1 MRRLTLMRHAEAR
14 WQDGAGDDLAR
25 TLSRR
30 GISAAEA
37 MGRRLLELELVPD
50 RVIMGPA
57 QRTRQTAN
65 LLARELGLPPRH
77 VLPEEGLYLASAAD
91 ILGIVRA
98 TGPRI
103 AHLLVVA
110 HNPGLSDLIH
120 QLMPRGGISTLT
132 TGALCSIEFDA
143 DAWTAIAPE
152 CVKDVRREVPPSRMF
167 GLLFR

>member
-1 MRRLTLMRHAEAR
+1 MRHAEAR
-14 WQDGAGDDLAR
+14 WQDAAGDDLAR

-30 GISAAEA
+30 GIAAAEA
-37 MGRRLLELELVPD
+37 MGKRLLELQLPPD
-50 RVIMGPA
+50 RILMGPA

-65 LLARELGLPPRH
+65 LVARELGLPPRH

-103 AHLLVVA
+103 THLLVVA

-120 QLMPRGGISTLT
+120 QLVPHGGISTLT
-132 TGALCSIEFDA
+132 SAALCSIGFDA
-143 DAWTAIAPE
+143 ELWTAIGPE
-152 CVKDVRREVPPSRMF
+152 CVKDVQREVPPARMF
-167 GLLFR
+167 GFGLFR

>member
-30 GISAAEA
+30 GIAAAEA
-37 MGRRLLELELVPD
+37 MGKRLLELELVPD

-65 LLARELGLPPRH
+65 LLARELSLPPRH

-120 QLMPRGGISTLT
+120 QLVPRGGISTLT
-132 TGALCSIEFDA
+132 SAALCSIEFDA
-143 DAWTAIAPE
+143 GAWPAIGPE
-152 CVKDVRREVPPSRMF
+152 CVKDVRREVPPSRLF
-167 GLLFR
+167 GLFR

>member
-14 WQDGAGDDLAR
+14 WQDGAGDDMAR
-25 TLSRR
+25 TLNRR
-30 GISAAEA
+30 GIAAAEA
-37 MGRRLLELELVPD
+37 MGKRLLELELVPD

-65 LLARELGLPPRH
+65 LVARELALPPRH

-91 ILGIVRA
+91 ILGVVRA

-103 AHLLVVA
+103 AHLMVVA

-120 QLMPRGGISTLT
+120 QLVPRGGISTLT
-132 TGALCSIEFDA
+132 AAALCSIEFDA
-143 DAWTAIAPE
+143 DAWAAIGPE
-152 CVKDVRREVPPSRMF
+152 CVKDVRREVPPTRMF
-167 GLLFR
+167 GLFR

>member
-14 WQDGAGDDLAR
+14 WQDAAGDDLAR

-30 GISAAEA
+30 GIAAAEA
-37 MGRRLLELELVPD
+37 MGKRLLELQLVPD
-50 RVIMGPA
+50 RILMGPA

-65 LLARELGLPPRH
+65 LVARELSLPPRH

-91 ILGIVRA
+91 ILGIVHG

-103 AHLLVVA
+103 THLLVVA

-120 QLMPRGGISTLT
+120 QLVPRGGISTLT
-132 TGALCSIEFDA
+132 SAALCSIEFDA
-143 DAWTAIAPE
+143 GVWSAIGPE
-152 CVKDVRREVPPSRMF
+152 CVQDVRREIPPARMF
-167 GLLFR
+167 GLFG

>member
-14 WQDGAGDDLAR
+14 WQDATGDDLAR

-30 GISAAEA
+30 GIAAAEA
-37 MGRRLLELELVPD
+37 MGKRLLELQLVPE

-65 LLARELGLPPRH
+65 LMARELSLPPRL
-77 VLPEEGLYLASAAD
+77 VQPEEGLYLASAAD
-91 ILGIVRA
+91 ILAIVRA

-103 AHLLVVA
+103 THLLVVA

-120 QLMPRGGISTLT
+120 QLVPRGGISTLT
-132 TGALCSIEFDA
+132 SAALCSIEFDA
-143 DAWTAIAPE
+143 AAWPAIGPE

-167 GLLFR
+167 GLFR

>member
-14 WQDGAGDDLAR
+14 WQDAAGDDLAR

-30 GISAAEA
+30 GIAAAEA
-37 MGRRLLELELVPD
+37 IGKRLRELELVPD
-50 RVIMGPA
+50 RIIMGPA

-65 LLARELGLPPRH
+65 LLARELALPPRH
-77 VLPEEGLYLASAAD
+77 VLPEERLYLASAAD
-91 ILGIVRA
+91 ILGIARG

-120 QLMPRGGISTLT
+120 QLVPRGGISTLT
-132 TGALCSIEFDA
+132 SAALCSIEFDA
-143 DAWTAIAPE
+143 GAWPAIGPE
-152 CVKDVRREVPPSRMF
+152 CVKDVRREVPPARMF
-167 GLLFR
+167 GLFR